1 MTSDKNIIRKF
12 LKSDNIFFTFL
23 RSSVSSQ
30 ISSWTDMAV
39 SFALFAWV
47 NLLPWLAT
55 ACGAIAGGIV
65 NCVVGYK
72 FTYHADDV
80 SKRAV
85 MVKFILVWVGSL
97 VLNTWGTDA
106 CYYLLQKWHWLES
119 IGFKPDGYFAAARL
133 AVSLAV
139 SLAWNF
145 VLQRNF
151 VFRPNRFDPVAIK
164 IVDFFRPK
172 LRKH

>member
-1 MTSDKNIIRKF
+1 MVDNFTATRKQIDKLCADVEVQAGSKVYWF
-12 LKSDNIFFTFL
+12 KADEK
-23 RSSVSSQ
+23 
-30 ISSWTDMAV
+30 
-39 SFALFAWV
+39 
-47 NLLPWLAT
+47 
-55 ACGAIAGGIV
+55 GAIAGGIV

-172 LRKH
+172 LHKH